1 LGDVTIARPQEAP
14 AAMARLRA
22 QQAGLYRPR
31 FMRESIARWEGE
43 LKAEKLKT
51 EKAEVSPSLE

>member
-31 FMRESIARWEGE
+31 FMGESIARWEGK
-43 LKAEKLKT
+43 LKAEKLK
-51 EKAEVSPSLE
+51 S